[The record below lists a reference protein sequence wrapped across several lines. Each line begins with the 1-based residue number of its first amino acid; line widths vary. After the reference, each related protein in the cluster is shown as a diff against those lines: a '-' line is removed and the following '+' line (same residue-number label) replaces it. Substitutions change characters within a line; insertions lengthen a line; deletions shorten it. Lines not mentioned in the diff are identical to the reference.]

1 MDSFEQFHFAYPQA
15 RREDGQRARAIFTAA
30 LRKAS
35 LPTLL
40 AAVEQHKRSE
50 HWEIPRYIPLMT
62 VWLLGEHWRQDLE
75 APART
80 PRTPIAPVP
89 LSAAD
94 QAQRWRSLSPQEQL
108 RRLGVK
114 R

>member
-1 MDSFEQFHFAYPQA
+1 MDCFEQFHFAYPQA
-15 RREDGQRARAIFTAA
+15 RREDGQRARAIFAAA

-62 VWLLGEHWRQDLE
+62 VWLLGEHWRQELLE
-75 APART
+75 APA
-80 PRTPIAPVP
+80 TPIAPVP
-89 LSAAD
+89 LSPAD

-114 R
+114 